1 MVRLIDP
8 KCVVM
13 DIQKRRGE
21 TTAIAVGVILRRNR
35 YCYTALSPNLDS
47 TRDAADGNFA
57 CMRSYIG
64 AHTS

>member
-21 TTAIAVGVILRRNR
+21 TTAIAVGVILRRDR
-35 YCYTALSPNLDS
+35 YCYTVLCPNVDLL
-47 TRDAADGNFA
+47 REAADGNFA
-57 CMRSYIG
+57 CRRSYIG